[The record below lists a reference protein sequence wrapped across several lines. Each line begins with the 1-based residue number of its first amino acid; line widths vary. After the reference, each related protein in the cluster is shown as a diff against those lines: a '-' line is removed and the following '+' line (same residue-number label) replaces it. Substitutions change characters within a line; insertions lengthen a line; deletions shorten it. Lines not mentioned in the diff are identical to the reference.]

1 MFAPNACVIRDSVEG
16 MIPATDVVPE
26 DFFCDCLI
34 EGVLCSKCVLAEIV
48 TRKGLCEGCT
58 RQNGKGMLKLGKSW
72 TKG

>member
-1 MFAPNACVIRDSVEG
+1 MFAPNACVIRDSVEC
-16 MIPATDVVPE
+16 MIPVTDVAPE
-26 DFFCDCLI
+26 DFVCDCI
-34 EGVLCSKCVLAEIV
+34 IGRVLCSKCVLAEIG